1 MKCNYKLS
9 LTMIASLAIILPMSV
24 FGQDQKPDDKK
35 QETKAAGGQQ
45 HGGKVAPQAQS
56 HAATPK
62 GGVNNA
68 SGGQGRTNH
77 GAATV
82 QKSSQTQA
90 PPSQQANT
98 RSRSQ
103 TQGPPSQQANTRSR
117 SQTQGPPSQ
126 QANTRSQSRTQGPA
140 SQQGYTG
147 GGNQTQASPNQ
158 QAYTRSNNY
167 GGLWSAGNTHSD
179 WSRNGEHEWNHH
191 NYRWYQGGWLIIDEG
206 YSPNFARG
214 GSTASNVQ
222 TSLANQGYYNGAI
235 DGDIGPGTRNA
246 IANYQSD
253 HDLRVT
259 GRINDPLL
267 VSLQLE

>member
-24 FGQDQKPDDKK
+24 FGQGQKPDDKK

-82 QKSSQTQA
+82 QKSSQTQSA

-103 TQGPPSQQANTRSR
+103 TQAPPSQQANTRSR
-117 SQTQGPPSQ
+117 SQTQ
-126 QANTRSQSRTQGPA
+126 RPA
-140 SQQGYTG
+140 Q
-147 GGNQTQASPNQ
+147 
-158 QAYTRSNNY
+158 
-167 GGLWSAGNTHSD
+167 SAGKHEKSKSNP
-179 WSRNGEHEWNHH
+179 RPGEPAGL
-191 NYRWYQGGWLIIDEG
+191 YRRRE
-206 YSPNFARG
+206 PNP
-214 GSTASNVQ
+214 
-222 TSLANQGYYNGAI
+222 SLAQSAGI
-235 DGDIGPGTRNA
+235 
-246 IANYQSD
+246 YQE
-253 HDLRVT
+253 
-259 GRINDPLL
+259 
-267 VSLQLE
+267 Q